1 MGVNS
6 NTIARTEADMSQHNN
21 QQPPEWPVK
30 LLRFFVKDEYLEE
43 IEGDMEELF
52 LSNIEQT
59 SPGRARLLYTLE
71 MVKLLLRPAL
81 LKNFR
86 TIPTS
91 KLSVSQ
97 ICKHE
102 SGFLF
107 EERVVRGLLRAFSSR
122 V

>member
-1 MGVNS
+1 M
-6 NTIARTEADMSQHNN
+6 
-21 QQPPEWPVK
+21 K

-71 MVKLLLRPAL
+71 MVKLLRPAL